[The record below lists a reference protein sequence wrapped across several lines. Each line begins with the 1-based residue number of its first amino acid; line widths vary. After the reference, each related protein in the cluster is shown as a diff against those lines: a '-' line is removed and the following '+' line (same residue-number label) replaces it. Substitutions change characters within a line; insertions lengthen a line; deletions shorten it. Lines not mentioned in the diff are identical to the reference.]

1 MININYI
8 YHMIQET
15 FEPLQSYTSNHEEK
29 KYQELKRETIAK
41 LNILEEKINKCLT
54 SDFQNEEEII
64 LMIEVLQTIRFEI
77 QHIRND
83 ITLLKNFYNIES

>member
-1 MININYI
+1 
-8 YHMIQET
+8 MIQET
-15 FEPLQSYTSNHEEK
+15 FEPLQYHTSNYEQK

-54 SDFQNEEEII
+54 SEFQNEEEII